1 MINIFCAAEDLAVL
15 KKTEA
20 DIYYIDPTV
29 TEFDVSGISID
40 EEIQLYVGN
49 TVKLVPLITSENA
62 TNKNVIYST
71 NNENI
76 ETVDA
81 IGTIWAHLQ

>member
-1 MINIFCAAEDLAVL
+1 L

-29 TEFDVSGISID
+29 REFDVSGISID
-40 EEIQLYVGN
+40 AEIQLYVGN
-49 TVKLVPLITSENA
+49 TVKLVPVITPENA
-62 TNKNVIYST
+62 TNKNVICST
-71 NNENI
+71 DNEDI
-76 ETVDA
+76 ATVDA